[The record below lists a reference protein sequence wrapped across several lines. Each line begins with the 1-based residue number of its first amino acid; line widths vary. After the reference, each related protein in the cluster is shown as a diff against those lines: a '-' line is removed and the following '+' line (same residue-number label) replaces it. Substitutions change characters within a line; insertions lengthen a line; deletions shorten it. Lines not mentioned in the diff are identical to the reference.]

1 MSGLTRT
8 SKDIQDTR
16 NRGLEKQQEMYK
28 NPILNEKMKQ
38 WKATGEG
45 KWKEDDGESIEDY
58 TIRYHT
64 KLREF
69 DKELN
74 EKPTGGRKKTR
85 KSRRT
90 RRTRRSRR
98 TRKSRRRK

>member
-1 MSGLTRT
+1 MSGFTRT
-8 SKDIQDTR
+8 REDIINTR
-16 NRGLEKQQEMYK
+16 NRGLEKQQQMYK

-38 WKATGEG
+38 WKESGEG

-58 TIRYHT
+58 TVRYHT

-74 EKPTGGRKKTR
+74 EKPTGGRKK
-85 KSRRT
+85 SRRT
-90 RRTRRSRR
+90 RRSRKSRRTRRSRR
-98 TRKSRRRK
+98 TRK

>member
-1 MSGLTRT
+1 MSGFTRT
-8 SKDIQDTR
+8 PKDIQNTR

-45 KWKEDDGESIEDY
+45 KWKEDEGEPIEDY
-58 TIRYHT
+58 TIRYHN
-64 KLREF
+64 KLAEF

-74 EKPTGGRKKTR
+74 KNSSGGRRKTR
-85 KSRRT
+85 KT
-90 RRTRRSRR
+90 RRTRRARR
-98 TRKSRRRK
+98 ARKSRRRK

>member
-1 MSGLTRT
+1 MSGFTRT
-8 SKDIQDTR
+8 PKDIIDTR
-16 NRGLEKQQEMYK
+16 NRGLEKQQQMYK

-38 WKATGEG
+38 WKETSEG

-58 TIRYHT
+58 TVRYHT

-74 EKPTGGRKKTR
+74 EKPSGGRKKSR
-85 KSRRT
+85 RMRRT
-90 RRTRRSRR
+90 RRTRK
-98 TRKSRRRK
+98 TRKSKRRRY